1 MDAPSRRAWLESLAL
16 SQPRVAPR
24 VAAMLEALSDTGAAA
39 MLDAGPAIDA
49 ELLLPAADGLREGA
63 VIGRYRLLRPLG
75 RGGMAEVWLAQPR
88 DGIPTQQ
95 VALKIPRGR
104 GADTALSARF
114 ERERDILATLEHPHI
129 ARLYDASVAQDGTP
143 FIAME
148 FVGGQSIDR
157 WCDAQSLGVTQRLA
171 LFEQVLDAVQFAHS
185 RLVIHRDLKPSNM
198 LVTAEGSVK
207 LLDFGIAKLWRADTA
222 EEPSALTRA
231 ADRLLTP
238 AYAAPEQ
245 LAGEPV
251 TPATDVYALGVLL
264 FELLTGERPYRM
276 RFESEAQLEQ
286 AIHTADVR
294 RASEAAARG
303 DAQRAARRGVTPPAL
318 RRLLQGDLDAIIA
331 KALQRDPAVRYDSAK
346 ALADDLRRH
355 AQGRPV
361 QARPESAL
369 YLARKF
375 VARHRVVSIAAAAV
389 LLSLTAG
396 LGAAAWEAVR
406 ADAQRERA
414 VAAST
419 RAQSTQRFLFDLLDD
434 AARAGQPISMT
445 ELMARAE
452 ILSRRTLADKPDELA
467 AVLWLVANHR
477 IETLGFVQAKGL
489 LSEAA
494 AMAREPGLQAAI
506 RCAEA
511 EALAQGGQL
520 DEGIASLQAHAERVQ
535 LPDDVRAG
543 CALRLAR
550 VFILSQQP
558 QRAEARLAQAWQ
570 HYQGAGVE
578 ALNERTEVLTMQT
591 YLKSGQ
597 GRAQGQ
603 DNLNRE
609 GFERLKAAGRDR
621 GPAARGLLNTWAT
634 MALVTGEP
642 RSAAERY
649 DSVLRIVTQDQP
661 QHGPSAYDEVMAAV
675 PRIALGRLDEA
686 DALLERAQAKAGTE
700 AAQAVLMGVLC
711 QRARV
716 AAQRGDDAGA
726 TAWFATADAVP
737 ARGQAL
743 YANQVVFC
751 DLARADAE
759 VLAGRSAQ
767 AIERLRPYLR
777 GPAGTPHSA
786 SIEQVAALL
795 AGRAWL
801 AAGDLANAR
810 PAADSALALA
820 RRLQADNRHSSRTG
834 EALLLLAG
842 VQGAAHEAD
851 AARVTLSEA
860 VEHLEATV
868 EASQR
873 WLVQAR
879 RMQSEWQARR

>member
-1 MDAPSRRAWLESLAL
+1 MAF
-16 SQPRVAPR
+16 
-24 VAAMLEALSDTGAAA
+24 
-39 MLDAGPAIDA
+39 
-49 ELLLPAADGLREGA
+49 
-63 VIGRYRLLRPLG
+63 GRYRLVRLLG
-75 RGGMAEVWLAQPR
+75 RGGMAEVWLAQPH
-88 DGIPTQQ
+88 DGIPAQQ

-104 GADTALSARF
+104 GVEAALAARF

-129 ARLYDASVAQDGTP
+129 ARLYDAAVAHDGTP

-148 FVGGQSIDR
+148 FVDGQSIDR
-157 WCDAQSLGVTQRLA
+157 WCDAQSLGVAQRLA

-207 LLDFGIAKLWRADTA
+207 LLDFGIAKLWRADTTD
-222 EEPSALTRA
+222 EPSSLTRA

-264 FELLTGERPYRM
+264 FQLLTGERPYRM
-276 RFESEAQLEQ
+276 RFDSEVQLEQ

-303 DAQRAARRGVTPPAL
+303 DAQRAARRGVTPQVL
-318 RRLLQGDLDAIIA
+318 RRRLQGDLDAIIA
-331 KALQRDPAVRYDSAK
+331 KALQRDPAARYDSVK

-355 AQGRPV
+355 AQGQPV

-375 VARHRVVSIAAAAV
+375 VARHRVVSIAAGAV

-396 LGAAAWEAVR
+396 LGAAAWQAVR
-406 ADAQRERA
+406 ADTQRDRA

-452 ILSRRTLADKPDELA
+452 ILSRRMLADKPDELA

-477 IETLGFVQAKGL
+477 IETLGFAQAKGL

-494 AMAREPGLQAAI
+494 TLAREPGLKAAI
-506 RCAEA
+506 QCAEA

-520 DEGIASLQAHAERVQ
+520 DDGIALLRGHADRVP
-535 LPDDVRAG
+535 LAGDVRAG

-550 VFILSQQP
+550 LFIQSQQP
-558 QRAEARLAQAWQ
+558 QHAEAPLMQAWK
-570 HYQGAGVE
+570 HFQGAGVE

-591 YLKSGQ
+591 YLNSGQ

-603 DNLNRE
+603 DSLNRE
-609 GFERLKAAGRDR
+609 GLERLKAAGRDR

-649 DSVLRIVTQDQP
+649 DNVLRIVMQDQP
-661 QHGPSAYDEVMAAV
+661 QYGPSAYDELMAAV

-686 DALLERAQAKAGTE
+686 DALLERAQAKAGIE
-700 AAQAVLMGVLC
+700 ASHAVLMGVLC
-711 QRARV
+711 QRGRV
-716 AAQRGDDAGA
+716 AAQRGDAPGA
-726 TAWFATADAVP
+726 VAWFTKADAVP

-751 DLARADAE
+751 DMARAEAE
-759 VLAGRSAQ
+759 VLAGRWSEAL
-767 AIERLRPYLR
+767 ERLRPYLQGSSDR
-777 GPAGTPHSA
+777 PQSL
-786 SIEQVAALL
+786 SIQQVATLL

-801 AAGDLANAR
+801 EAGDLAQAR
-810 PAADSALALA
+810 PAAEAALALA
-820 RRLQADNRHSSRTG
+820 RRLQADNRHSARTG
-834 EALLLLAG
+834 EALLLLSR
-842 VQGAAHEAD
+842 VQRAAREDD
-851 AARVTLSEA
+851 AARASLLDA
-860 VEHLEATV
+860 IEHLEATV

-873 WLVQAR
+873 WWVQAR
-879 RMQSEWQARR
+879 QLRAEWQAPRGSEGR